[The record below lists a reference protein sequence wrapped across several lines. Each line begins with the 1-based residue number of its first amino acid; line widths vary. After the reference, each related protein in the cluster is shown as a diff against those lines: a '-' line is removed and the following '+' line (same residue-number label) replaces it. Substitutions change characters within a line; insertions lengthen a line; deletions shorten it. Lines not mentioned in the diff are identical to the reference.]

1 MMVLFMTT
9 SETQNGNDWIVT
21 MENQRRTAGGDL
33 SDKTL
38 SLDTKDS
45 IIERFCAVLASSLLD
60 EIDGIIRKF

>member
-1 MMVLFMTT
+1 
-9 SETQNGNDWIVT
+9 

-45 IIERFCAVLASSLLD
+45 IIERFCAVFGLFAP
-60 EIDGIIRKF
+60 R